1 MNKIENEE
9 KIMFFL
15 NSLADKEIEEAE
27 VFDFKKELTQV
38 VFEPRNKMKR
48 NKFCKQMGMDVFEAI
63 LEDLELPF
71 TIKTIKESP
80 PVYMVKKEE

>member
-1 MNKIENEE
+1 MKKIENEE

-15 NSLADKEIEEAE
+15 TSLTDKEIEENA

-38 VFEPRNKMKR
+38 IFEPRNKQKR
-48 NKFCKQMGMDVFEAI
+48 NRFCKQMGMDVFEAI
-63 LEDLELPF
+63 LIDLELPF

-80 PVYMVKKEE
+80 QVYMVKKEE

>member
-1 MNKIENEE
+1 MKIIENEE
-9 KIMFFL
+9 QILSFL
-15 NSLADKEIEEAE
+15 NAIKNKPIEEDE
-27 VFDFKKELTQV
+27 TLFFKKELVDV
-38 VFEPRNKMKR
+38 VFKPRSKRKM
-48 NKFCKQMGMDVFEAI
+48 NAFCKQMGMDVFEAI